1 MTRAP
6 VHDALAIQMTPSYE
20 YGGVLLP
27 NSGADVR
34 LLIHIVGEARPAKN
48 ITRRPTRNIV
58 AEGGEASMFHLAP
71 QHSETVLNGEVRV
84 RSNRVADLD
93 MQSMPLRP
101 RW

>member
-34 LLIHIVGEARPAKN
+34 LLIHVVGEARPAKN
-48 ITRRPTRNIV
+48 ITRRPTRNI
-58 AEGGEASMFHLAP
+58 EGCGGRRRGEYVPPSTATF
-71 QHSETVLNGEVRV
+71 
-84 RSNRVADLD
+84 
-93 MQSMPLRP
+93 
-101 RW
+101 